1 MAKQQKKAHA
11 DLIFPDNQPKQG
23 PKDLYNAAMA
33 EYHSLSLHAPAM
45 QRALLSELVKIR
57 TLMEFIIN
65 D

>member
-1 MAKQQKKAHA
+1 MAQKKQAP
-11 DLIFPDNQPKQG
+11 LTPEER
-23 PKDLYNAAMA
+23 YNKAMA

-57 TLMEFIIN
+57 TLMESALN

>member
-1 MAKQQKKAHA
+1 MAKQQKPQQK
-11 DLIFPDNQPKQG
+11 PG
-23 PKDLYNAAMA
+23 PNDLYEAAMA